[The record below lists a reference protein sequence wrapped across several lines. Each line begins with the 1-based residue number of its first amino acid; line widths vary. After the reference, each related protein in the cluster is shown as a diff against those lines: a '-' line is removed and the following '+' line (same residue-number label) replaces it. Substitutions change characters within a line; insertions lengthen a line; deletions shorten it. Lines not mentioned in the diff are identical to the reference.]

1 VFKIQIKRI
10 YQPADE
16 SDGYRILVY
25 RVWPRGISK
34 EEARLDE
41 WAQSIAPSSAIR
53 KEFGHEPARMP
64 VFREKY
70 RAELDHNPAA
80 GEFLQAL
87 AKGLKTSRVTLLY
100 GARDEQNNQ
109 AVVLKEWLEEK
120 LPEIK

>member
-16 SDGYRILVY
+16 SDGYRILVD